1 MSVPRS
7 LLALAVALL
16 WWAVLAS
23 AAAAVYSKYR
33 ARELF
38 VELEQLNSSRDELD
52 AEWGRLQLEQSAWSA
67 YAFVERVA
75 SERLHMSIPD
85 SRYGR
90 AGELCWH
97 LDMIPRPLLATRRGG
112 GCARFKRPWRNATP
126 GRVSAEFGASRS
138 ASPGPPHPGRPAAQ
152 RRRGP
157 VQAAAT
163 RPARSCPPTR
173 PLPP

>member
-1 MSVPRS
+1 MPRS

-85 SRYGR
+85 SRDI
-90 AGELCWH
+90 E
-97 LDMIPRPLLATRRGG
+97 ILA
-112 GCARFKRPWRNATP
+112 P
-126 GRVSAEFGASRS
+126 
-138 ASPGPPHPGRPAAQ
+138 
-152 RRRGP
+152 
-157 VQAAAT
+157 
-163 RPARSCPPTR
+163 
-173 PLPP
+173 